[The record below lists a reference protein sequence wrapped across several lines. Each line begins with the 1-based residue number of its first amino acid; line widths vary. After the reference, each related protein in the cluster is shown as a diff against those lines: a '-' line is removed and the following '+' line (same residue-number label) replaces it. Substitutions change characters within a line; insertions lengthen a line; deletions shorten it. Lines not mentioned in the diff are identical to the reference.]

1 MFLKYKLS
9 LLLIYRI
16 TSIVT
21 VFVNKALLS
30 GDTVNLDAPL
40 FVTWFQCVVS
50 AAICYALSH
59 LGRRYQQWIH
69 FPVGSPM
76 QWSTFRQVVP
86 LSIMFTLMIAT
97 NNLCLKYV
105 AVAFYYVGRSL
116 TTVFNVL
123 LSWILLRQRTSFGCI
138 MCCALIVFGFAL
150 GVDQESV
157 TESFSLL
164 GTVFGVLGSI
174 SLSLYSIYTKKTLP
188 LVNGEVWLLSYYN
201 NVYSSVLFLPLIV
214 ATGELPA
221 IIGYEHL
228 FRGWFWLA
236 MCVGGV
242 CGLAIGFVTALQ
254 IKVTSPLTH
263 NISGTAKACAQTV
276 LATQWFNEV
285 KSGLWWTSNGIVLL
299 GSAMYARLKQ
309 LEMERAHRQN
319 SPVGQKI

>member
-1 MFLKYKLS
+1 M
-9 LLLIYRI
+9 
-16 TSIVT
+16 T

-30 GDTVNLDAPL
+30 SDTVNLDAPL

-50 AAICYALSH
+50 ATICYMLSQ
-59 LGRRYQQWIH
+59 LGRRYPHAIH
-69 FPVGSPM
+69 FPAGNPM
-76 QWSTFRQVVP
+76 SWQTFRQVVP

-116 TTVFNVL
+116 TTVFNVAFTWL
-123 LSWILLRQRTSFGCI
+123 LLGQRTSVGCI
-138 MCCALIVFGFAL
+138 LCCALILSGFWL

-157 TESFSLL
+157 TESFSLI

-201 NVYSSVLFLPLIV
+201 NVYSSLLFLPLIV
-214 ATGELPA
+214 GSGELHA
-221 IIGYEHL
+221 IVQYEHL
-228 FRGWFWLA
+228 MRPWFWA
-236 MCVGGV
+236 VMGVGGV

-276 LATQWFNEV
+276 LATQWFDEH

-299 GSAMYARLKQ
+299 GSACYARLKQ
-309 LEMERAHRQN
+309 CEMEQAHRLDR
-319 SPVGQKI
+319 PTAQKI